1 MPLDFAASA
10 GLPLAPIRVRAC
22 RAPHAPSSD
31 QHRTAAVPA
40 SIRQN
45 NGKAGSAE
53 RQVTY
58 WPKTRVLPSV
68 LFQKYLDHNAMDGYM
83 GVHGY
88 DNQEVAA
95 ATG

>member
-1 MPLDFAASA
+1 MVYFGAWLSSVERCVRDAEVPGSNP
-10 GLPLAPIRVRAC
+10 GAP
-22 RAPHAPSSD
+22 
-31 QHRTAAVPA
+31 T
-40 SIRQN
+40 
-45 NGKAGSAE
+45 
-53 RQVTY
+53 
-58 WPKTRVLPSV
+58 SV